1 MAILDD
7 VIGVFSPR
15 WKAARLRSRAVIQ
28 AYEAV
33 KTTRTHKAR
42 RESRTADQLSQYG
55 AVSLREQARYLDN
68 NHDLVIGVF
77 DKLEERVVGKNGII
91 VEPHPVL
98 RNGAIARD
106 LAAEIR
112 TRWSEWSVSPEVT
125 GQFTRPMLERLML
138 RTWLR
143 DGEVFAQMVSGR
155 INSLTPSAG
164 VHFWLE
170 ALEPDFIPMTSDES
184 NRLNQGVF
192 VDDWG
197 RPEKYLVYKSRPVSG
212 RQMETK
218 EVDAERML
226 HLKFVRRLHQM
237 RGTSLLSGVLIRLSA
252 LKEYED
258 SELTAARIAAA
269 LGMYIR
275 KGDGQSYETDG
286 NDSKE
291 NERELTIQPGIIYD
305 DLKPG
310 EEIGM
315 VKSDRPNPNLE
326 TFRNGQ
332 LRAVAAGSR
341 LSFSSTARNYNGTYS
356 AQRQELVE
364 STDGYLILQDWFI
377 GAVTRPMYRAW
388 LKQAVASGVIRL
400 PRDLDRSS
408 LYTAVYS
415 GPVMP
420 WIDPVRR
427 LRPGKFRF
435 VVERRQN
442 QTGYVQVVVIR
453 MMSNVGARPKLMKT
467 ASWIWYLI
475 PIRPVIKEA
484 AVPQRNDRS
493 RSTPT
498 TSPKNNSWFRMQAG
512 HQSDADIYI
521 YDEIGFW
528 GVTAKQFISDLNAL
542 GDITH
547 INLHINSPGGDVFE
561 GIAIFNALKTHGASI
576 TVYVDGVAASMASV
590 IAMVGNPVIMP
601 ENSFMMIHKPFGFT
615 GGDAEDMRTYADLLD
630 KVEAVLLPAYAQKTG
645 KTTDEIAA
653 MLADETWM
661 SGAECLAQG
670 FADQVTPAVKAM
682 ACIQSKRTE
691 EFKKMPE
698 SIRNMITPPRNSA
711 PRVQDDE
718 PAASRTPVQA
728 AAPVV
733 DENSI
738 RAQVLAEQKAR
749 VNGINDLF
757 AMFGGRYQMLQA
769 QCLADPECS
778 LEQAREKLLNEMG
791 RESTPSN
798 KNTPA
803 HIYAGN
809 GNFVGDGIRQALM
822 ARAGFE
828 KNERDNVYNGMTLRE
843 YARMSLTERGI
854 GVSGYNP
861 MQMVGAAFTHS
872 TSDFGNILLDVANK
886 AILQGWEDAPET
898 YEQWTRKGQ
907 LSDFKIAHRV
917 GMGGFSAL
925 RQVREGAEYKYVT
938 TGDKQATIALATY
951 GELFSIT
958 RQAIINDDLNMLTD
972 VPMKLGRAA
981 KSTIADLVYAI
992 LTSNPKISTDNVSL
1006 FDKAK
1011 HANVLESAAMDV
1023 ASLDKARQLM
1033 RVQKEGERH
1042 LNIRP
1047 AFVLVPTAM
1056 ESVANQ
1062 VIRSSSV
1069 KGADINAGIINPVK
1083 DFATVIAE
1091 PRLDDNS
1098 QTTFYLAA
1106 SKGSDTIEVAYLN
1119 GVDTPY
1125 IDQMEGFSV
1134 DGVTTKV
1141 RIDAGVAPV
1150 DHRGLVKCTA

>member
-1 MAILDD
+1 M
-7 VIGVFSPR
+7 
-15 WKAARLRSRAVIQ
+15 
-28 AYEAV
+28 
-33 KTTRTHKAR
+33 
-42 RESRTADQLSQYG
+42 
-55 AVSLREQARYLDN
+55 
-68 NHDLVIGVF
+68 
-77 DKLEERVVGKNGII
+77 
-91 VEPHPVL
+91 
-98 RNGAIARD
+98 
-106 LAAEIR
+106 
-112 TRWSEWSVSPEVT
+112 
-125 GQFTRPMLERLML
+125 
-138 RTWLR
+138 
-143 DGEVFAQMVSGR
+143 
-155 INSLTPSAG
+155 
-164 VHFWLE
+164 
-170 ALEPDFIPMTSDES
+170 
-184 NRLNQGVF
+184 
-192 VDDWG
+192 
-197 RPEKYLVYKSRPVSG
+197 
-212 RQMETK
+212 
-218 EVDAERML
+218 
-226 HLKFVRRLHQM
+226 
-237 RGTSLLSGVLIRLSA
+237 
-252 LKEYED
+252 
-258 SELTAARIAAA
+258 
-269 LGMYIR
+269 
-275 KGDGQSYETDG
+275 
-286 NDSKE
+286 
-291 NERELTIQPGIIYD
+291 
-305 DLKPG
+305 
-310 EEIGM
+310 
-315 VKSDRPNPNLE
+315 
-326 TFRNGQ
+326 
-332 LRAVAAGSR
+332 
-341 LSFSSTARNYNGTYS
+341 
-356 AQRQELVE
+356 
-364 STDGYLILQDWFI
+364 
-377 GAVTRPMYRAW
+377 
-388 LKQAVASGVIRL
+388 LKQNAWFRGEPKASL
-400 PRDLDRSS
+400 
-408 LYTAVYS
+408 
-415 GPVMP
+415 
-420 WIDPVRR
+420 
-427 LRPGKFRF
+427 
-435 VVERRQN
+435 
-442 QTGYVQVVVIR
+442 
-453 MMSNVGARPKLMKT
+453 
-467 ASWIWYLI
+467 
-475 PIRPVIKEA
+475 
-484 AVPQRNDRS
+484 
-493 RSTPT
+493 
-498 TSPKNNSWFRMQAG
+498 KNNSWFRMKAG
-512 HQSDADIYI
+512 NKSDADIYI

-528 GVTAKQFISDLNAL
+528 GVTAKQFVSDLNAL
-542 GDITH
+542 GNITH

-561 GIAIFNALKTHGASI
+561 GIAIFNALKNHGASI

-590 IAMVGNPVIMP
+590 IAMVGDPVIMP
-601 ENSFMMIHKPFGFT
+601 ENAFMMIHKPWGVS
-615 GGDAEDMRTYADLLD
+615 GGDADDMRDYADLLD
-630 KVEAVLLPAYAQKTG
+630 KVESVLLPAYAQKTG

-661 SGAECLAQG
+661 SGAECLAHG
-670 FADQVTPAVKAM
+670 FADQVTPEVKAM

-698 SIRNMITPPRNSA
+698 SIRNMIIPPRNSA
-711 PRVQDDE
+711 TRE
-718 PAASRTPVQA
+718 PENPNAVSQTQAQVTTQVAATTNS
-728 AAPVV
+728 AAPTATASSA

-749 VNGINDLF
+749 VSGINGLF
-757 AMFGGRYQMLQA
+757 GMFGGRYQTLQA
-769 QCLADPECS
+769 SCLSDPECS

-791 RESTPSN
+791 KEFSPSN

-822 ARAGFE
+822 ARAGFA
-828 KNERDNVYNGMTLRE
+828 EREQDNVYNGMTLRE

-886 AILQGWEDAPET
+886 AILQGWEEAPET

-917 GMGGFSAL
+917 GMGGFSSL

-1062 VIRSSSV
+1062 VIRSASV
-1069 KGADINAGIINPVK
+1069 KGADVNAGIINPVK

-1091 PRLDDNS
+1091 PRLDDSS

>member
-1 MAILDD
+1 M
-7 VIGVFSPR
+7 
-15 WKAARLRSRAVIQ
+15 
-28 AYEAV
+28 
-33 KTTRTHKAR
+33 
-42 RESRTADQLSQYG
+42 
-55 AVSLREQARYLDN
+55 
-68 NHDLVIGVF
+68 
-77 DKLEERVVGKNGII
+77 
-91 VEPHPVL
+91 
-98 RNGAIARD
+98 
-106 LAAEIR
+106 
-112 TRWSEWSVSPEVT
+112 
-125 GQFTRPMLERLML
+125 
-138 RTWLR
+138 
-143 DGEVFAQMVSGR
+143 
-155 INSLTPSAG
+155 
-164 VHFWLE
+164 
-170 ALEPDFIPMTSDES
+170 
-184 NRLNQGVF
+184 
-192 VDDWG
+192 
-197 RPEKYLVYKSRPVSG
+197 
-212 RQMETK
+212 
-218 EVDAERML
+218 
-226 HLKFVRRLHQM
+226 
-237 RGTSLLSGVLIRLSA
+237 
-252 LKEYED
+252 
-258 SELTAARIAAA
+258 
-269 LGMYIR
+269 
-275 KGDGQSYETDG
+275 
-286 NDSKE
+286 
-291 NERELTIQPGIIYD
+291 
-305 DLKPG
+305 
-310 EEIGM
+310 
-315 VKSDRPNPNLE
+315 
-326 TFRNGQ
+326 
-332 LRAVAAGSR
+332 
-341 LSFSSTARNYNGTYS
+341 
-356 AQRQELVE
+356 
-364 STDGYLILQDWFI
+364 
-377 GAVTRPMYRAW
+377 
-388 LKQAVASGVIRL
+388 LKQNAWFRGEPKASL
-400 PRDLDRSS
+400 
-408 LYTAVYS
+408 
-415 GPVMP
+415 
-420 WIDPVRR
+420 
-427 LRPGKFRF
+427 
-435 VVERRQN
+435 
-442 QTGYVQVVVIR
+442 
-453 MMSNVGARPKLMKT
+453 
-467 ASWIWYLI
+467 
-475 PIRPVIKEA
+475 
-484 AVPQRNDRS
+484 
-493 RSTPT
+493 
-498 TSPKNNSWFRMQAG
+498 KNNSWFRMKAG
-512 HQSDADIYI
+512 HKSDADIYI

-528 GVTAKQFISDLNAL
+528 GVTAKQFVSDLNAL
-542 GDITH
+542 GNITH

-561 GIAIFNALKTHGASI
+561 GIAIFNALKNHGASI

-590 IAMVGNPVIMP
+590 IAMVGDPVIMP
-601 ENSFMMIHKPFGFT
+601 ENAFMMIHKPWGVS
-615 GGDAEDMRTYADLLD
+615 GGDADDMRDYADLLD
-630 KVEAVLLPAYAQKTG
+630 KVESVLLPAYAQKTG

-661 SGAECLAQG
+661 SGAECLAHG
-670 FADQVTPAVKAM
+670 FADQVTPEVKAM

-698 SIRNMITPPRNSA
+698 SIRNMIIPPRNSA
-711 PRVQDDE
+711 MREPENKNTASQTQDQ
-718 PAASRTPVQA
+718 TT
-728 AAPVV
+728 APVATTATTTNAPSA
-733 DENSI
+733 DESSI

-749 VNGINDLF
+749 VSGINELF
-757 AMFGGRYQMLQA
+757 GMFGGRYQTLQA
-769 QCLADPECS
+769 SCLSDPECS

-791 RESTPSN
+791 KEFSPSN

-822 ARAGFE
+822 ARAGFA
-828 KNERDNVYNGMTLRE
+828 EREQDNVYNGMTLRE

-886 AILQGWEDAPET
+886 AILQGWEEAPET

-917 GMGGFSAL
+917 GMGGFSSL

-992 LTSNPKISTDNVSL
+992 LTSNPKISTDNVNL
-1006 FDKAK
+1006 FDKTK

>member
-1 MAILDD
+1 
-7 VIGVFSPR
+7 
-15 WKAARLRSRAVIQ
+15 
-28 AYEAV
+28 
-33 KTTRTHKAR
+33 
-42 RESRTADQLSQYG
+42 
-55 AVSLREQARYLDN
+55 
-68 NHDLVIGVF
+68 
-77 DKLEERVVGKNGII
+77 
-91 VEPHPVL
+91 
-98 RNGAIARD
+98 
-106 LAAEIR
+106 
-112 TRWSEWSVSPEVT
+112 
-125 GQFTRPMLERLML
+125 
-138 RTWLR
+138 
-143 DGEVFAQMVSGR
+143 
-155 INSLTPSAG
+155 
-164 VHFWLE
+164 
-170 ALEPDFIPMTSDES
+170 
-184 NRLNQGVF
+184 
-192 VDDWG
+192 
-197 RPEKYLVYKSRPVSG
+197 
-212 RQMETK
+212 
-218 EVDAERML
+218 
-226 HLKFVRRLHQM
+226 
-237 RGTSLLSGVLIRLSA
+237 
-252 LKEYED
+252 
-258 SELTAARIAAA
+258 
-269 LGMYIR
+269 
-275 KGDGQSYETDG
+275 
-286 NDSKE
+286 
-291 NERELTIQPGIIYD
+291 
-305 DLKPG
+305 
-310 EEIGM
+310 
-315 VKSDRPNPNLE
+315 
-326 TFRNGQ
+326 
-332 LRAVAAGSR
+332 
-341 LSFSSTARNYNGTYS
+341 
-356 AQRQELVE
+356 
-364 STDGYLILQDWFI
+364 
-377 GAVTRPMYRAW
+377 
-388 LKQAVASGVIRL
+388 
-400 PRDLDRSS
+400 
-408 LYTAVYS
+408 
-415 GPVMP
+415 
-420 WIDPVRR
+420 
-427 LRPGKFRF
+427 
-435 VVERRQN
+435 
-442 QTGYVQVVVIR
+442 
-453 MMSNVGARPKLMKT
+453 MS
-467 ASWIWYLI
+467 
-475 PIRPVIKEA
+475 
-484 AVPQRNDRS
+484 QRNDRS

-498 TSPKNNSWFRMQAG
+498 ASPKNNSWFRMQAG

-601 ENSFMMIHKPFGFT
+601 ENTFMMIHKPFGFT

-645 KTTDEIAA
+645 KTTDEVAA

-661 SGAECLAQG
+661 SGAECLAHG

-711 PRVQDDE
+711 TREPENKNTASQTQEQTTAQVATTATTTNSPSADE
-718 PAASRTPVQA
+718 S
-728 AAPVV
+728 
-733 DENSI
+733 SI

-749 VNGINDLF
+749 VSGINELF
-757 AMFGGRYQMLQA
+757 GMFGGRYQTLQA
-769 QCLADPECS
+769 SCLSDPECS
-778 LEQAREKLLNEMG
+778 LEQAREKLLNEIG
-791 RESTPSN
+791 KEFSPSN

-828 KNERDNVYNGMTLRE
+828 KTERDNVYNGMTLRE